1 MYPTLYVH
9 PAQSISLYFV
19 IKVGFPHKSREP
31 LIEPWPSTTSK
42 QNKKKILPL
51 KKTKV
56 DSLIVRK
63 FNFTNKDAHF
73 YICDIIRS
81 AITWKLT

>member
-1 MYPTLYVH
+1 MCILHNPFL
-9 PAQSISLYFV
+9 SIFV

-56 DSLIVRK
+56 DSLIAS
-63 FNFTNKDAHF
+63 TNKDAHF
-73 YICDIIRS
+73 YICDIIQS